1 MIKRQLN
8 GKFINETAKKG
19 WIVEDY
25 LKYFEISEEAFFEA
39 LKKNFSKKAF
49 QGIKRHLK
57 SNEKNKKSSSSK
69 SVSTSLENSDY
80 SETSDSCCKEF
91 PSIKELQAQEQLLS
105 DKLCENE
112 AYKITLFTNR
122 QKIKDNLLKERD
134 NLVAL
139 TKQLEESKIIVDNL
153 CKDFVEINSKIDDV
167 NAEISETNKILEN
180 VRKEIQEQQK
190 ISLFI
195 YDNGEIETDNKKV
208 SLLIGS
214 IEESQVFNML
224 IQNELVESLTIKQI
238 RQLAKVIILIKAIK
252 TNSLKYEITF
262 ENTSVEEV
270 FGELNAN

>member
-1 MIKRQLN
+1 MTKRQLN

-49 QGIKRHLK
+49 QGIRRHLK
-57 SNEKNKKSSSSK
+57 SNEKNKKSSSK

-80 SETSDSCCKEF
+80 SETSNSRCNQV

-122 QKIKDNLLKERD
+122 QKIKDNLLKQRD
-134 NLVAL
+134 NLIAL
-139 TKQLEESKIIVDNL
+139 TKQLEESKNIVDNL
-153 CKDFVEINSKIDDV
+153 CKDFVEINSKFDGV
-167 NAEISETNKILEN
+167 NAEISETKKLLEN
-180 VRKEIQEQQK
+180 VRKEIQKQQK

-214 IEESQVFNML
+214 IEESQVFNTL
-224 IQNELVESLTIKQI
+224 VQNELVESLTVKQI

-252 TNSLKYEITF
+252 TNGLKYEITF
-262 ENTSVEEV
+262 ENASVEEV

>member
-1 MIKRQLN
+1 MTKRQLN

-57 SNEKNKKSSSSK
+57 SNEKNKKSSSK

-80 SETSDSCCKEF
+80 SETSNSRCNQV

-112 AYKITLFTNR
+112 SYKITLFTNR
-122 QKIKDNLLKERD
+122 QKIKDNLLKQRD
-134 NLVAL
+134 NLIAL
-139 TKQLEESKIIVDNL
+139 TKQLEKSKIIVDNL
-153 CKDFVEINSKIDDV
+153 CKDFVEINSKFDGV
-167 NAEISETNKILEN
+167 NAEISETKKLLEN
-180 VRKEIQEQQK
+180 VRKEIQKQQK

-214 IEESQVFNML
+214 IEESQVFNTL
-224 IQNELVESLTIKQI
+224 VQNDLVESLTVKQI

-252 TNSLKYEITF
+252 TNGLKYEITF
-262 ENTSVEEV
+262 ENASVEEV